1 LLLKALSRGKNSR
14 DQGLENLSIY
24 LSSKLD
30 SPTVPWASGGREE
43 TADIF
48 RALQFNGCSVRHD
61 FLRTQRQNLPPFTL
75 SPEPIKRE
83 QERGKE
89 VFREV
94 YNTIPVMRK
103 A

>member
-1 LLLKALSRGKNSR
+1 MS
-14 DQGLENLSIY
+14 Y
-24 LSSKLD
+24 L
-30 SPTVPWASGGREE
+30 
-43 TADIF
+43 
-48 RALQFNGCSVRHD
+48 RALKFNRCSVRHD
-61 FLRTQRQNLPPFTL
+61 FLRTQRQKFPPFTL

-103 A
+103 AVSALRMTLKVVRSQRDYTPGAGPDHFLTSSGYSSS